1 MNDLEH
7 FFRNEEHR
15 MIHKWNHY
23 FEIYD
28 RHLSHLKGKKIN
40 ILEIGISHGGSLQM
54 WEYYF
59 KGNANIYAVDINS
72 ECEKL
77 AGGNIKVFIGSQ
89 EDESFLKRLKQQ
101 IPRIDVLI
109 DDGGHTMK
117 QQVTTFN
124 ILFDHVAENGIYIC
138 EDLHTSYWK
147 HFGGGYKKKR
157 SFIEFSKNFIDKLHA
172 WHTPKVS
179 VDEVTKSTHSLHY
192 YDSML
197 VIEKRKMEK
206 PFDVK
211 AGKSSIHDLYEN
223 ELVANTTLYKAAE

>member
-1 MNDLEH
+1 MNQLEH
-7 FFRNEEHR
+7 FFKNEDHR

-28 RHLSHLKGKKIN
+28 RHLQHLKGKKIN

-59 KGNANIYAVDINS
+59 QGNATIYAIDVNAECKKLES
-72 ECEKL
+72 E
-77 AGGNIKVFIGSQ
+77 NIKIFIGSQ
-89 EDESFLKRLKQQ
+89 EDESFLKNLKKN
-101 IPRIDVLI
+101 IPAIDVLI

-124 ILFDHVAENGIYIC
+124 HLYDKVSENGIYIC

-147 HFGGGYKKKR
+147 DFGGGYKKR
-157 SFIEFSKNFIDKLHA
+157 RTFIEFSKNIIDKLHA

-179 VDEVTKSTHSLHY
+179 IDNITTSTHSLHY

-197 VIEKRKMEK
+197 VIEKRKMSK

-211 AGKSSIHDLYEN
+211 AGNSSIVDKFEN
-223 ELVANTTLYKAAE
+223 ELVSNSGSANQ

>member
-1 MNDLEH
+1 MMNDLEH
-7 FFRNEEHR
+7 FFTHGDHR

-23 FEIYD
+23 FEIYN
-28 RHLSHLKGKKIN
+28 RHLHHLRDKKIN

-54 WEYYF
+54 WEHYF
-59 KGNANIYAVDINS
+59 KGNATIYAIDINPECKKLES
-72 ECEKL
+72 E
-77 AGGNIKVFIGSQ
+77 NIKIFIGSQ
-89 EDESFLKRLKQQ
+89 EDESFLRNLRQN

-124 ILFDHVAENGIYIC
+124 LLFDHVADDGIYIC

-172 WHTPKVS
+172 WHTPKLP
-179 VDEVTKSTHSLHY
+179 VDNITLSTHSLHY
-192 YDSML
+192 YDSLL
-197 VIEKRKMEK
+197 VIEKRKMTK

-211 AGKSSIHDLYEN
+211 AGNASIADNYEKQ
-223 ELVANTTLYKAAE
+223 LVAISAGDSKK

>member
-1 MNDLEH
+1 MNQLEH
-7 FFRNEEHR
+7 FFKNENHR

-28 RHLSHLKGKKIN
+28 RHLKHLQGKKIN
-40 ILEIGISHGGSLQM
+40 ILEIGVSHGGSLQM

-59 KGNANIYAVDINS
+59 KGNATIYAVDINPECKKLES
-72 ECEKL
+72 E
-77 AGGNIKVFIGSQ
+77 NIKIFIGSQ
-89 EDESFLKRLKQQ
+89 EDESFLKSLKNLV
-101 IPRIDVLI
+101 PKIDVLI

-124 ILFDHVAENGIYIC
+124 QLFDHVADDGIYIC

-147 HFGGGYKKKR
+147 HFGGGYKKRR
-157 SFIEFSKNFIDKLHA
+157 SFIEYSKNFIDKLHA

-179 VDEVTKSTHSLHY
+179 IDNITTGTHSLHY
-192 YDSML
+192 YDSIL
-197 VIEKRKMEK
+197 VIEKRKMTK

-211 AGKSSIHDLYEN
+211 AGDASIEDKYEN
-223 ELVANTTLYKAAE
+223 QFVSNSGIDG

>member
-1 MNDLEH
+1 MNQLEH
-7 FFRNEEHR
+7 FFKNEKHR

-28 RHLSHLKGKKIN
+28 RHLQHLKGRKIN

-54 WEYYF
+54 WQYYF
-59 KGNANIYAVDINS
+59 NGDATIYAVDINPECKNLES
-72 ECEKL
+72 E
-77 AGGNIKVFIGSQ
+77 NIKIFMGSQ
-89 EDESFLKRLKQQ
+89 EDETFLKNLKNS
-101 IPRIDVLI
+101 IPKIDVLI

-124 ILFDHVAENGIYIC
+124 QLFDHVADEGMYIC

-172 WHTPKVS
+172 WHTPKVAI
-179 VDEVTKSTHSLHY
+179 DNITTGTHSLHY
-192 YDSML
+192 YDSIL
-197 VIEKRKMEK
+197 VIEKRKMTK

-211 AGKSSIHDLYEN
+211 AGDASIEDQ
-223 ELVANTTLYKAAE
+223 YKDQFVSNPGINSQ